1 MTKAEACLFLG
12 IEDPVEAEDA
22 FEDAVFVVRQ
32 QLIAGPV
39 LLKTTESRCKR
50 LLTLE
55 LAHSVIT
62 GKQTGTSHEISENR
76 QLPETVPDFFTAYHQ
91 HKSALLQK
99 LASTLNVGT
108 IVFLANELLELE
120 RALAAPFSVY
130 PDWTEE
136 TVTIGREP
144 DPMPILQLLRKQAD
158 AGRKTITE
166 LYENKNNL
174 PTELLIVLKRLSLL
188 KNYLYP

>member
-12 IEDPVEAEDA
+12 IEDPIEAEDA
-22 FEDAVFVVRQ
+22 FEDAVFVVRR

-50 LLTLE
+50 LLKLE

-62 GKQTGTSHEISENR
+62 GKQTGTSHEIPENR

-91 HKSALLQK
+91 HKSALLQR

-130 PDWTEE
+130 SDWTEE
-136 TVTIGREP
+136 TVTIGKES
-144 DPMPILQLLRKQAD
+144 DPMPVLKMLREQAD

-174 PTELLIVLKRLSLL
+174 PTELLIVLKRLSL
-188 KNYLYP
+188 